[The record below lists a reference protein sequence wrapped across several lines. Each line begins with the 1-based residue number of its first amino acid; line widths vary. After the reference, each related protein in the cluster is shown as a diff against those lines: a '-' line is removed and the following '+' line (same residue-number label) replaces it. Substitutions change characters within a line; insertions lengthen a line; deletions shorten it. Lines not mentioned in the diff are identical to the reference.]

1 MELSHCHRE
10 IRGDKCGYLTAKRL
24 QRLGKG
30 HSGGGGEDKVELG
43 AVRVGPSQKSIT

>member
-30 HSGGGGEDKVELG
+30 HSGWGGDKVELG